1 MFDGQ
6 NMSNE
11 MKPNE
16 LKKIISDFVDYLLP
30 DLTPPEVSLY
40 IVLLKNSIISTNK
53 TEIRIG
59 KRTLA
64 EAYGRGSQG
73 AKTNYNNIT
82 RILNKL
88 SEKGC
93 VTIGDTNREGTL
105 YRLTLPKNIPLV
117 SEKLATLEVTDQDED
132 YFSVPG
138 KRKIIFDRD
147 NWLCQYCGE
156 KVTESTATIDHYI
169 PQSKGGKHN
178 KENLRTACL
187 LCNSIKSGKS
197 FEEAAPLILKSIQ
210 ERKQRETR

>member
-1 MFDGQ
+1 
-6 NMSNE
+6 
-11 MKPNE
+11 MKPDE
-16 LKKIISDFVDYLLP
+16 LKTILTDFVDYLLP
-30 DLTPPEVSLY
+30 DLIPPEVSVY
-40 IVLLKNSIISTNK
+40 MILLKNSIISANS

-93 VTIGDTNREGTL
+93 VIIGDTNREGTL
-105 YRLTLPKNIPLV
+105 YRLELPKDIPLV
-117 SEKLATLEVTDQDED
+117 SEKLAALDVVEQDED
-132 YFSVPG
+132 YFSDPE
-138 KRKIIFDRD
+138 KRKVIFNRD
-147 NWLCQYCGE
+147 NWSCQYCGE

-169 PQSKGGKHN
+169 PQSKGGKH
-178 KENLRTACL
+178 KKDNLRTACL

-197 FEEAAPLILKSIQ
+197 FKEAAPLILKSIQ
-210 ERKQRETR
+210 ERKQREKR